1 MNDFARN
8 LLVWVVIVL
17 VVLAVLNSFGPSA
30 AKTKAVTYSD
40 FLTTVEKGNVKSVS
54 FDGLA
59 ISGSY
64 NDGGN
69 FTTYSPVADFGP
81 LVDELRKDNPSV
93 QIDAKAPEQPSWIWQ
108 ALLYLSPAVI
118 MIVFW
123 FYIMR
128 QMQGGGGRGAMS
140 FGKSRARML
149 GEYQVKITFSDVAG
163 V

>member
-40 FLTTVEKGNVKSVS
+40 FLTTVEKGNVKAVS

-64 NDGGN
+64 NDNGN
-69 FTTYSPVADFGP
+69 FTTYSPVADFNP
-81 LVDELRKDNPSV
+81 LVAELRKDNPAV
-93 QIDAKAPEQPSWIWQ
+93 QIEAKAPEQSWFW
-108 ALLYLSPAVI
+108 PAVLSFGPI
-118 MIVFW
+118 IGLIIFW
-123 FYIMR
+123 FYMMR
-128 QMQGGGGRGAMS
+128 QMQGGSGRGAMS
-140 FGKSRARML
+140 FG
-149 GEYQVKITFSDVAG
+149 
-163 V
+163 